1 MAIITGLPESIKAL
15 RGKLSKDGHHYFTTR
30 NGKVY
35 LYHRN
40 RRQTKYSDGEIVRF
54 NIFAEVSK
62 QTTALLKDPETRRGF
77 EVMWKQTGKRKH
89 CTLRGFVFSMLYKQT
104 VEELNNAKNVEK

>member
-1 MAIITGLPESIKAL
+1 MAIITGLPESIKAI
-15 RGKLSKDGHHYFTTR
+15 RGKLSKTGNHYFTTR

-40 RRQTKYSDGEIVRF
+40 RRQTKYKDSEIVRF
-54 NIFAEVSK
+54 NLFAEVSK
-62 QTTALLKDPETRRGF
+62 QTTALLKDPETRKGF

-89 CTLRGFVFSMLYKQT
+89 ATLRGFVFSILYKQT
-104 VEELNNAKNVEK
+104 VDELHSAKNEEN